1 MTSRTAASATGALNA
16 ALCVWRVRR
25 ADASFSLFETLL
37 CLTKVGHTMLDPLT
51 MTPHDDE
58 HSGDEDRWV
67 SLGRSD
73 HGRLLVVVHT
83 FSATG
88 SNTALVRVDSARLP
102 TKRER
107 EQYERQP

>member
-1 MTSRTAASATGALNA
+1 MIGAPAYEFEWDDAKAASNLAKHGVDFNEAMG
-16 ALCVWRVRR
+16 V
-25 ADASFSLFETLL
+25 
-37 CLTKVGHTMLDPLT
+37 MLDPLT
-51 MTPHDDE
+51 MTRYDEE

-73 HGRLLVVVHT
+73 HARLLVVVRT

-88 SNTALVRVDSARLP
+88 TNTALVRVISAPAP

-107 EQYERQP
+107 EQYEQ